1 MQTVCMQVIIFS
13 FSKRECE
20 ELANQMLGIDLNSE
34 PEKRLV
40 QGIFDNAVDVLAQ
53 EDRDLAQV
61 RGVLPM
67 LQRGVGVHH
76 SGLLPIVKEV
86 IEILFQEGLLKARPP
101 PNPRAPYASVPSL
114 WRTCEHLSPALTQ
127 YDVLAR
133 PFLKD
138 YIVPVLWY
146 PTPPGCRRCLRRRRS
161 RRASICLPR
170 PWCSPTPGSLTGRA
184 SGGSPRGST
193 SR

>member
-1 MQTVCMQVIIFS
+1 MQVIVFS

-101 PNPRAPYASVPSL
+101 RPRLSHASVQCVWTSL
-114 WRTCEHLSPALTQ
+114 
-127 YDVLAR
+127 
-133 PFLKD
+133 
-138 YIVPVLWY
+138 
-146 PTPPGCRRCLRRRRS
+146 
-161 RRASICLPR
+161 
-170 PWCSPTPGSLTGRA
+170 
-184 SGGSPRGST
+184 
-193 SR
+193 